1 MQPFDDIT
9 TPELG
14 LEDDVLSTQ
23 PAWQD
28 ASSTRYPTPKW
39 MRSTSTSHSALSS
52 VINKIYNAL
61 NPLLRS
67 SSTVLLSFLRPRF
80 TLSYIV
86 FSLLTLY
93 MTHRLLTSRPL
104 LASPL
109 PPYRSG
115 PYDVAAVD
123 IEVPLELPRN
133 VSDIT
138 FKATGK
144 AAFEVES
151 VLFTLYYP
159 TQQGSTPQHE
169 KEKLHWIPK
178 PVSATATGYARFLGI
193 DNFVLRPLLTFGLW
207 LVAGDITIP
216 ARIGAPLLPAD
227 AITTT
232 NDNKNNN
239 NNNKNSTISEDGTL
253 PVMVFSH
260 GMLSSRTDYTA
271 YLGSLASRGIVVA
284 ALEHRDGSSPSSRLA
299 ATRRRSWRYY
309 FGLRDLDPASFS
321 GRGEGEGEG
330 ESEGADLDTAALK
343 RAQLAFRTAEI
354 NAAVSVLRD
363 LNTSP
368 TSVHEKNARATSRFD
383 PTLFAARLNT
393 SSITLAGHSYGGTGA
408 LQALLS
414 SSTSPFAG
422 GVILDPGKSSGRLN
436 ADVSVPLVI
445 CHSASWS
452 RPGASLFYGRP
463 HFEVVREIAEGVNE
477 RCITEGKGSTDRPS
491 CQQEN
496 ARGWFLTSLGTSHPS
511 ITDAPLLEPLLL
523 SWTTG
528 STMDAADGIAQYV
541 DITED
546 LVRYQHTGA
555 REGLL
560 ELSGRD
566 EDGVIS
572 REYDP
577 ARNMGMPERWRKYWQ
592 VHVAPD

>member
-14 LEDDVLSTQ
+14 LEDDVLSPQ
-23 PAWQD
+23 LAWQD
-28 ASSTRYPTPKW
+28 SSSQYPTPKW
-39 MRSTSTSHSALSS
+39 MRSTSAGSQSTLKSLFH
-52 VINKIYNAL
+52 KIYNAL
-61 NPLLRS
+61 IPLLRRFS
-67 SSTVLLSFLRPRF
+67 AVLLPFLRPRF
-80 TLSYIV
+80 TFSYILV
-86 FSLLTLY
+86 SLFTLY

-109 PPYRSG
+109 PPYKAG

-123 IEVPLELPRN
+123 IEVPLDPPQK

-144 AAFEVES
+144 AAFEVET

-159 TQQGSTPQHE
+159 TQRGSTTQRYE
-169 KEKLHWIPK
+169 KEKLHWVPK
-178 PVSATATGYARFLGI
+178 PISATATGYARFLGA
-193 DNFVLRPLLTFGLW
+193 DNFILRPLLTFGLW

-227 AITTT
+227 AIK
-232 NDNKNNN
+232 NDKDNN
-239 NNNKNSTISEDGTL
+239 TATVSEDGIF

-271 YLGSLASRGIVVA
+271 YIGSLASRGIVVA
-284 ALEHRDGSSPSSRLA
+284 ALEHRDGSSPGSYLA
-299 ATRRRSWRYY
+299 GTPRRSWRYY

-321 GRGEGEGEG
+321 GEGN
-330 ESEGADLDTAALK
+330 LDTAALK

-354 NAAVSVLRD
+354 NAAVSVLGD

-368 TSVHEKNARATSRFD
+368 AAVHEKNARAGPGFD
-383 PTLFAARLNT
+383 PTLFASRLNT
-393 SSITLAGHSYGGTGA
+393 SHMTLAGHSYGGTGA
-408 LQALLS
+408 LQALLPS
-414 SSTSPFAG
+414 SSSSSSPFAG
-422 GVILDPGKSSGRLN
+422 AVILDPGKSSGPLN

-452 RPGASLFYGRP
+452 RPGTSLFYGRP
-463 HFEVVREIAEGVNE
+463 HFDVVREIAEGVNE
-477 RCITEGKGSTDRPS
+477 RCAADTRAKGMENQRA
-491 CQQEN
+491 CQQKN

-528 STMDAADGIAQYV
+528 STMNAADGIAQYV
-541 DITED
+541 DITEG

-560 ELSGRD
+560 GLSGRD
-566 EDGVIS
+566 EDGVVS

-577 ARNMGMPERWRKYWQ
+577 ARNMGTPQRWRKYWQ

>member
-1 MQPFDDIT
+1 MQ
-9 TPELG
+9 
-14 LEDDVLSTQ
+14 
-23 PAWQD
+23 
-28 ASSTRYPTPKW
+28 
-39 MRSTSTSHSALSS
+39 SA
-52 VINKIYNAL
+52 AL
-61 NPLLRS
+61 LY
-67 SSTVLLSFLRPRF
+67 VLRPRF
-80 TLSYIV
+80 TLSYI
-86 FSLLTLY
+86 LLCLFTLY
-93 MTHRLLTSRPL
+93 MTHRLLTSRPM

-109 PPYRSG
+109 PPYSKAG

-123 IEVPLELPRN
+123 IEVPLDSPQR

-138 FKATGK
+138 FKATGEP
-144 AAFEVES
+144 AFEVET

-159 TQQGSTPQHE
+159 TQRGSTTSQQQYGTD
-169 KEKLHWIPK
+169 KLYWIPK
-178 PVSATATGYARFLGI
+178 PISATATGYARFLGA
-193 DNFVLRPLLTFGLW
+193 DNFILRPLLTFGLW

-216 ARIGAPLLPAD
+216 ARIGAPLLSADD
-227 AITTT
+227 AIINNTTT
-232 NDNKNNN
+232 
-239 NNNKNSTISEDGTL
+239 TTVSENGTL

-284 ALEHRDGSSPSSRLA
+284 ALEHRDGSSPGSCLA
-299 ATRRRSWRYY
+299 AAAAAAATPRLRSWRYY
-309 FGLRDLDPASFS
+309 FGLRDLDPMSFS
-321 GRGEGEGEG
+321 AAAAAGEEGDEKEGRRN
-330 ESEGADLDTAALK
+330 SPDKRTAALK
-343 RAQLAFRTAEI
+343 QAQLAFRTAEI

-363 LNTSP
+363 LNTRP
-368 TSVHEKNARATSRFD
+368 AAVHEKNARAAAHFD
-383 PTLFAARLNT
+383 PTLFASRLNT
-393 SSITLAGHSYGGTGA
+393 SFITLAGHSYGGTGA
-408 LQALLS
+408 LQALSSS
-414 SSTSPFAG
+414 SSTSSPFAG
-422 GVILDPGKSSGRLN
+422 AVILDPGKSSGPLN

-477 RCITEGKGSTDRPS
+477 RCDGGGVDVRDGA
-491 CQQEN
+491 CQDKNN

-541 DITED
+541 DVTED
-546 LVRYQHTGA
+546 LVRYQHTGT

-560 ELSGRD
+560 GLSGKT
-566 EDGVIS
+566 EDGVVS
-572 REYDP
+572 KDYDP